1 MEIIYESGSI
11 KIIFPLESTPYINIV
26 HVHML
31 VSVHL
36 LKSRKRWYLLSFC
49 KSYVIAHR
57 STATFECR
65 ALIGRPVSGS
75 RQSFLEVS
83 GARPIPP
90 SNNRRGRYR
99 SSLLG

>member
-57 STATFECR
+57 STATFECC
-65 ALIGRPVSGS
+65 ALIGRPIHGEDINFWK
-75 RQSFLEVS
+75 RAGLDL
-83 GARPIPP
+83 
-90 SNNRRGRYR
+90 YR
-99 SSLLG
+99 LVTTAEGGI